1 MTNIT
6 QALSENIV
14 GTSIEAIPDEI
25 LLTAKACLLDTL
37 GVALVGANEPLVQIL
52 RQTHACFGGA
62 PQATLIGSTV
72 RVPLP
77 DAALINGAAA
87 HALDFDDMHIES
99 AMHPSAPVVASAL
112 AVADIEGA
120 SGQAL
125 LRAIALGIEAEIRIG
140 QAVNPD
146 HYRRGWHATGT
157 LGHFGA
163 AVAAGVLMVLDYQQ
177 MVNTLGIAGTQAS
190 GLKETFGSMSKPLHA
205 GNAARNGVL
214 AAALA
219 RRGFTSASDILGGD
233 YGFGRVFS
241 DSADWTTVLDGWG
254 TQWNM
259 SRILYKPH
267 ASSFCTQ
274 ALIECALALRRRLG
288 QSITSIRRIEGEVS
302 AMSMNNARVHHPDT
316 GLEAKF
322 SLPHAIA
329 QGLLHGQATPEN
341 FTDERARDPQAS
353 VLRTITTITEGEG
366 FGWPEAR
373 VTLTLDDGRQA
384 CEHIDMQQRS
394 ASAAEK
400 WAICSDKFLRLA
412 DSLPD
417 VKHPHAVLRCISSL
431 DTAQMGSHAIWSAIH
446 RT

>member
-1 MTNIT
+1 
-6 QALSENIV
+6 
-14 GTSIEAIPDEI
+14 
-25 LLTAKACLLDTL
+25 
-37 GVALVGANEPLVQIL
+37 
-52 RQTHACFGGA
+52 
-62 PQATLIGSTV
+62 
-72 RVPLP
+72 LP

-99 AMHPSAPVVASAL
+99 AMHPSAPVAASAL
-112 AVADIEGA
+112 AVAEFEGA

-125 LRAIALGIEAEIRIG
+125 LRSLALGIEAEIRIG

-163 AVAAGVLMVLDYQQ
+163 AGAAGVLMALDPPQ
-177 MVNTLGIAGTQAS
+177 MACALGIAGTQAS

-205 GNAARNGVL
+205 GHAARNGVL

-219 RRGFTSASDILGGD
+219 KRGFTSASDILGGD
-233 YGFGRVFS
+233 YGFGRVLS
-241 DSADWTTVLDGWG
+241 DSGDWSRLLDGWG
-254 TQWNM
+254 THWSM

-274 ALIECALALRRRLG
+274 ALIECALALRQRLG
-288 QSITSIRRIEGEVS
+288 QDVSRIRRIDGEVS
-302 AMSMNNARVHHPDT
+302 AMSIRNARVRDPET

-329 QGLLHGQATPEN
+329 QGLLHGQATPED
-341 FTDERARDPQAS
+341 FTDERACAPQANA
-353 VLRTITTITEGEG
+353 LRALTNITVGPG

-373 VTLTLDDGRQA
+373 VTLTLDDGSQA

-394 ASAAEK
+394 ASAADK
-400 WAICSDKFLRLA
+400 WALCREKFVRLA
-412 DSLPD
+412 DSMPNLGDPS
-417 VKHPHAVLRCISSL
+417 AVIRCLTSL
-431 DTAQMGSHAIWSAIH
+431 DAAETGAHAIWSAAH
-446 RT
+446 RA